1 MKASAIAT
9 QLKMQEGT
17 QENMT
22 LENMTQENQ
31 WENQEGPQIANDFA
45 ATKANLISCIEEVFC
60 HAADLNTRLGAL
72 AQQFDQF
79 AADTKSTII
88 CRCLKSLLDDC
99 VTDICHLMLASPAA
113 ITQNRGWPNSSLT
126 CVCVCVLLTS

>member
-9 QLKMQEGT
+9 QSKMQEGT

-45 ATKANLISCIEEVFC
+45 ATKANLISCIEDVFC
-60 HAADLNTRLGAL
+60 HVADLNIRLGTL

-79 AADTKSTII
+79 EADTKSTII

-99 VTDICHLMLASPAA
+99 VT
-113 ITQNRGWPNSSLT
+113 
-126 CVCVCVLLTS
+126 VCLRLRPPLHKIAGGQIQA